1 MIDRKELQ
9 MTEDLD
15 ARRHLELE
23 GTVNTRDIGGYETRD
38 GRHTKWGML
47 LRSDSLHQLSPASQQ
62 ALVDY
67 GLRSVLDL
75 RKSQE
80 MQKTRNVF
88 LGSDL
93 VDYYHQNMVG
103 DTLMREREHIPE
115 ELDYVEHMRWSYSV
129 VLDRR
134 KSHVQDTLSLLARP
148 GTLPSLVHCAGG
160 TERTGLII
168 GLVLSIV
175 GVPEET
181 IAEDFA
187 LTARFS
193 YAAHL
198 EKHPEHSADSYTME
212 DHQAKV
218 CRPDT
223 MLAVLRTLQE
233 RYCGAI
239 GYARD
244 IGVSEEE
251 MEALRDALLE

>member
-1 MIDRKELQ
+1 MNDIDP
-9 MTEDLD
+9 
-15 ARRHLELE
+15 RRHLDLE
-23 GTVNTRDIGGYETRD
+23 GTVNTRDVGGYETRD
-38 GRHTKWGML
+38 GRRTKWGVL
-47 LRSDSLHQLSPASQQ
+47 LRSDSLHELSQASK
-62 ALVDY
+62 LELSDF

-75 RKSQE
+75 RKSTE

-88 LGSDL
+88 FGSET
-93 VDYYHQNMVG
+93 VDYYHQSMVG

-148 GTLPSLVHCAGG
+148 GTLPALVHCAGG
-160 TERTGLII
+160 TERTGLIV

-175 GVPEET
+175 GVPDET

-187 LTARFS
+187 LTARFT
-193 YAAHL
+193 YDRHL
-198 EKHPEHSADSYTME
+198 ERNPALTPDTYTLE
-212 DHQAKV
+212 DHQARI

-223 MLAVLRTLQE
+223 MLAVLRTLEE
-233 RYCGAI
+233 RYCGVV
-239 GYARD
+239 GYARN
-244 IGVSEEE
+244 IGVSERE

>member
-1 MIDRKELQ
+1 MSEEMDP
-9 MTEDLD
+9 
-15 ARRHLELE
+15 RRHLNLE
-23 GTVNTRDIGGYETRD
+23 GTVNTRDVGGYETRD
-38 GRHTKWGML
+38 GKRTRWGVL
-47 LRSDSLHQLSPASQQ
+47 LRSDSLHELTPSSQQ
-62 ALVDY
+62 VLVDF

-80 MQKTRNVF
+80 MQNTRNVF
-88 LGSDL
+88 FGSDR
-93 VDYYHQNMVG
+93 VDYYHQNMGG
-103 DTLMREREHIPE
+103 DTLMREREHIPK

-148 GTLPSLVHCAGG
+148 GTLPALIHCAGG

-168 GLVLSIV
+168 GLVLGIV

-193 YAAHL
+193 YAQHL
-198 EKHPEHSADSYTME
+198 ERNPELSAETYSLA
-212 DHQAKV
+212 DHQARV

-223 MLAVLRTLQE
+223 MLAVLRTLEE
-233 RYCGAI
+233 RYCGVV
-239 GYARD
+239 GYARN
-244 IGVSEEE
+244 IGVSEAE
-251 MEALRDALLE
+251 MEALQEALLE

>member
-1 MIDRKELQ
+1 
-9 MTEDLD
+9 MTENLD
-15 ARRHLELE
+15 PRRHLKLE
-23 GTVNTRDIGGYETRD
+23 GTINTRDIGGYETRD
-38 GRHTKWGML
+38 GRHTRWGVL
-47 LRSDSLHQLSPASQQ
+47 LRSDSLHELSPTSKL
-62 ALVDY
+62 ALEDF

-88 LGSDL
+88 FDSDT

-115 ELDYVEHMRWSYSV
+115 ELDYVEHMRWSYAV

-148 GTLPSLVHCAGG
+148 GTLPALVHCAGG

-168 GLVLSIV
+168 GLVLGIV

-193 YAAHL
+193 YARYL
-198 EKHPEHSADSYTME
+198 DQHPELSADGYTLE
-212 DHQAKV
+212 DHQAKI

-223 MLAVLRTLQE
+223 MLAVLRTLEE

-239 GYARD
+239 GYARN
-244 IGVSEEE
+244 IGVSEAE
-251 MEALRDALLE
+251 MEALREALLE

>member
-1 MIDRKELQ
+1 MTQDIDP
-9 MTEDLD
+9 
-15 ARRHLELE
+15 RRHLDLE
-23 GTVNTRDIGGYETRD
+23 GTVNTRDVGGYATRD
-38 GRHTKWGML
+38 GRHTKWGVL
-47 LRSDSLHQLSPASQQ
+47 LRSDSLHELSPASKQ

-67 GLRSVLDL
+67 GLKSVLDL
-75 RKSQE
+75 RKSSE
-80 MQKTRNVF
+80 MQNTRNAF
-88 LGSDL
+88 FGSDT

-148 GTLPSLVHCAGG
+148 GTLPALVHCAGG
-160 TERTGLII
+160 TERTGLIV
-168 GLVLSIV
+168 GLVLGIV

-193 YAAHL
+193 YARYL
-198 EKHPEHSADSYTME
+198 EKHPELSADTYSLE
-212 DHQAKV
+212 DHQARE

-223 MLAVLRTLQE
+223 MLAVLRTLEE
-233 RYCGAI
+233 RYCGVV
-239 GYARD
+239 GYSRD

-251 MEALRDALLE
+251 MEALREALLE